1 MEVNRSV
8 LIQENRQINIQ
19 LEQSGNR
26 AMAQKGLTAIQAHIL
41 LYILD
46 HSDRGISLTDI
57 HREFGYSMA
66 AMSGLVK
73 RLREKD
79 YVRVEPCARDDRKKI
94 LFGTD
99 KGKEAREFLD
109 RAICEAQNQ
118 LYSGFSPEEL
128 ATLDRLQKK
137 MLQNL
142 SALTQNHSKESCKQ
156 KSISEIKK
164 SRKNCATE
172 KGHDKTSW
180 RKSFASRDKAS
191 I

>member
-66 AMSGLVK
+66 ALSGLVK
-73 RLREKD
+73 RLREKG
-79 YVRVEPCARDDRKKI
+79 YVRVEPCVRDDRRKL
-94 LFGTD
+94 LFGTR
-99 KGKEAREFLD
+99 KGEEVRDFLD
-109 RAICEAQNQ
+109 RTILRAQDQ
-118 LYSGFSPEEL
+118 LYREFSAQEL
-128 ATLDRLQKK
+128 AELDRLQKK
-137 MLQNL
+137 MLRNL
-142 SALTQNHSKESCKQ
+142 SGLTQSDCKE
-156 KSISEIKK
+156 EL
-164 SRKNCATE
+164 
-172 KGHDKTSW
+172 
-180 RKSFASRDKAS
+180 
-191 I
+191 